1 MNMRLKDKVA
11 IVTGATS
18 GIGRAAAVLFARE
31 GAKVVAVGRREAAG
45 EEVIKKIKHAGGE
58 AIFVKA
64 DVSKANEIKS
74 MVHKTVQ
81 AYGRI
86 DVLFNN
92 AGILPEVAKKTVTDL
107 SEEVWDEVMEINL
120 KGVFLTSKY
129 VIPEMIKAGGG
140 AIVNTSSTVGHI
152 AMKNRSVYTASKGA
166 VTLLTKSMALDYA
179 PYNIRVNCVCPA
191 LVETEIATEFLR
203 VARKDE
209 KLWGE
214 IMSKIPL
221 GRVGTPEDV
230 AHAAL
235 FLASDE
241 SSWITGSSLMVDG
254 GYTAQ

>member
-1 MNMRLKDKVA
+1 MRLKDKVA

-18 GIGRAAAVLFARE
+18 GIGRAAAVLFAQE
-31 GAKVVAVGRREAAG
+31 GAKVVSVGRREALG
-45 EEVIKKIKHAGGE
+45 QEVVEGIKAAGGE

-64 DVSKANEIKS
+64 DVSKVDDIKS
-74 MVHKTVQ
+74 MVHRTVQ
-81 AYGRI
+81 TYGRI
-86 DVLFNN
+86 DILFNN
-92 AGILPEVAKKTVTDL
+92 AGILPDAAKKGVTDL
-107 SEEVWDEVMEINL
+107 SEEVWDEVMDINV
-120 KGVFLTSKY
+120 KGIYLTSKY
-129 VIPEMIKAGGG
+129 AIPEMIKAGGG

-152 AMKNRSVYTASKGA
+152 AMKNRSVYTTSKGA

-191 LVETEIATEFLR
+191 LVETEIATEFLKM
-203 VARKDE
+203 ARKDE
-209 KLWGE
+209 KVWGE

-230 AHAAL
+230 AYAAL

>member
-1 MNMRLKDKVA
+1 MRLKDKVA

-18 GIGRAAAVLFARE
+18 GIGRAAAVLFAQE

-45 EEVIKKIKHAGGE
+45 EEVIKKIKDRGGE

-64 DVSKANEIKS
+64 DVSKANGIKN

-81 AYGRI
+81 TYGRI

-92 AGILPEVAKKTVTDL
+92 AGILPEAAKKTVADL

-129 VIPEMIKAGGG
+129 VVPEMIRAGGG
-140 AIVNTSSTVGHI
+140 SIVNTSSTYGHI
-152 AMKNRSVYTASKGA
+152 AAKNRSVYTASKGA

-191 LVETEIATEFLR
+191 LVETELATEFLKM
-203 VARKDE
+203 ARKDE
-209 KLWGE
+209 KVWGE
-214 IMSKIPL
+214 LMSKIPL

-230 AHAAL
+230 AYAAL

>member
-1 MNMRLKDKVA
+1 MRLKDKVA

-18 GIGRAAAVLFARE
+18 GIGRAAAVLFAQE
-31 GAKVVAVGRREAAG
+31 GAKVVSVGRREALG
-45 EEVIKKIKHAGGE
+45 QEVVEGIKAAGGE

-64 DVSKANEIKS
+64 DVSKVDDIKS
-74 MVHKTVQ
+74 MVHRTVQ
-81 AYGRI
+81 TYGRI
-86 DVLFNN
+86 DILFNN
-92 AGILPEVAKKTVTDL
+92 AGILPDAAKKGVTDL
-107 SEEVWDEVMEINL
+107 SEEVWDEVMDINV
-120 KGVFLTSKY
+120 KGIYLTSKY
-129 VIPEMIKAGGG
+129 AIPEMIKAGGG

-152 AMKNRSVYTASKGA
+152 AMKNRSVYTTSKGA

-191 LVETEIATEFLR
+191 LVETEIATEFLKM
-203 VARKDE
+203 ARKDE
-209 KLWGE
+209 KVWGE
-214 IMSKIPL
+214 IMSKLPL

-230 AHAAL
+230 AYAAL